1 MIIRARTVVTMDG
14 APTEDGAVVVSK
26 DRIADVGKFDEIKR
40 HNAGEIIDLGEQ
52 ALLPGLINAHCHLD
66 YTCLRGKIP
75 PQKSFA
81 DWIRA
86 INAEKANLSPKD
98 YLASINKGFAEAK
111 RFGTTTIANLTAF
124 PELILQIRAPV
135 RAWWFAELIDVR
147 TPERA
152 NEIVALAVESL
163 GRARPPG
170 APWGLAPHA
179 LFTAS
184 KNLYRRCEEVAR
196 RENTL
201 LTTHLAESGE
211 EMKMFR
217 DASGPLYKF
226 LKSIG
231 RPMNDCGNQ
240 TPLEM
245 FLGAPGGRALPRW
258 IVAHLNELAKSDFE
272 LLQKSKEKFHVVH
285 SPRSHAFFNHSR
297 FPFER
302 LRALGLNI
310 CLGTDSLASNQ
321 SLSLFAEMRAF
332 QKESLQ
338 TSPEEIL
345 QMVTVNPACALQQP
359 NALGRIS
366 RGFRA
371 DLTTIPNNETRNL
384 FEDVVAFDGTVDWVM
399 VDGKIQRV
407 RELACG
413 QPCR

>member
-1 MIIRARTVVTMDG
+1 
-14 APTEDGAVVVSK
+14 
-26 DRIADVGKFDEIKR
+26 
-40 HNAGEIIDLGEQ
+40 
-52 ALLPGLINAHCHLD
+52 
-66 YTCLRGKIP
+66 
-75 PQKSFA
+75 
-81 DWIRA
+81 
-86 INAEKANLSPKD
+86 
-98 YLASINKGFAEAK
+98 
-111 RFGTTTIANLTAF
+111 
-124 PELILQIRAPV
+124 
-135 RAWWFAELIDVR
+135 
-147 TPERA
+147 
-152 NEIVALAVESL
+152 
-163 GRARPPG
+163 
-170 APWGLAPHA
+170 
-179 LFTAS
+179 
-184 KNLYRRCEEVAR
+184 
-196 RENTL
+196 
-201 LTTHLAESGE
+201 
-211 EMKMFR
+211 
-217 DASGPLYKF
+217 
-226 LKSIG
+226 
-231 RPMNDCGNQ
+231 MNDCGNQ

-332 QKESLQ
+332 QKESPQ

-345 QMVTVNPACALQQP
+345 QMVTVNPASALQQQ